1 MGGKIAEKKLE
12 FISIVAINIMWLFLI
27 AVWFLSGFEN
37 EIGSLIRTY
46 CFGYGAYG
54 SDVIISKTISMIL
67 PPAVITAILTILFFK
82 SEFFRRGIFA
92 TTVFL
97 IILLIPVYIIRT
109 NMVASPPLP
118 VDKEIPT
125 DIKFL
130 DIEGNIFNFSQ
141 VGDDE
146 YILTFFYISC
156 HGSCPLIIYEVK
168 RISLKSDIPI
178 VMVSLNPADDVKK
191 LRAFYFENGF
201 KKTVKII
208 RAEREDL
215 VRFIESLNLS
225 IGIPEKVS
233 ENPQIIHPVLF
244 IRCKGNKVLSEVYG
258 LGVFEKF

>member
-1 MGGKIAEKKLE
+1 
-12 FISIVAINIMWLFLI
+12 
-27 AVWFLSGFEN
+27 
-37 EIGSLIRTY
+37 
-46 CFGYGAYG
+46 
-54 SDVIISKTISMIL
+54 
-67 PPAVITAILTILFFK
+67 
-82 SEFFRRGIFA
+82 
-92 TTVFL
+92 
-97 IILLIPVYIIRT
+97 
-109 NMVASPPLP
+109 MVASPPLP

-130 DIEGNIFNFSQ
+130 DIDGNIFNFSQ

-168 RISLKSDIPI
+168 RISLKSNIPI

-258 LGVFEKF
+258 LGVLEKF